1 MDGGGACAPRQRHS
15 QGARGRRRKRSWLKK
30 VVKEARDTT
39 SGTIRKLQDR
49 VNAIRRRFRVAQ
61 FWVTDHQ
68 RWQLAS
74 VQHTSLPV

>member
-1 MDGGGACAPRQRHS
+1 M
-15 QGARGRRRKRSWLKK
+15 
-30 VVKEARDTT
+30 KEARDTT